1 MKTKLRRGDEVIVV
15 SGREKGK
22 RGKILRIDR
31 ESDRVLIEGVNMV
44 KKSLRKSQQ
53 NPNGGIA
60 EVEAAV
66 HISNIMALDKK
77 GQRTRL
83 GYKQSGTGE
92 KARFAK
98 RSGDEI

>member
-1 MKTKLRRGDEVIVV
+1 MKTKLRRGDEVVV
-15 SGREKGK
+15 VTGREKGK

-31 ESDRVLIEGVNMV
+31 ENARVLVEGVNMT
-44 KKSLRKSQQ
+44 KKTLRKSQQ

-60 EVEAAV
+60 EVEAAL
-66 HISNIMALDKK
+66 HISNVMAVEKG

-83 GYKQSGTGE
+83 AYKVDGKGKSRVG
-92 KARFAK
+92 R